1 VSEPE
6 ARGKM
11 SRQISIQDI
20 LQANEINLGHFT
32 RLSEVLY
39 SCS

>member
-1 VSEPE
+1 MSEIH
-6 ARGKM
+6 KNIH
-11 SRQISIQDI
+11 RQISIQDI

-39 SCS
+39 RIS